1 LPGAKKVPVSKTLTV
16 SGRSAR
22 VVVTVSRAPCGR
34 ASIGTVDALNEVFEI
49 VSHLFEFVQK
59 VLRVQK
65 RGRRLCA
72 LRRSGFLSWSG
83 RFRMSARCMSASA
96 SFIARLRKVVWKN
109 AKP

>member
-1 LPGAKKVPVSKTLTV
+1 LPGAKKVPVPKTLTV

-65 RGRRLCA
+65 RGRRLPA
-72 LRRSGFLSWSG
+72 P
-83 RFRMSARCMSASA
+83 ARCDAAAS
-96 SFIARLRKVVWKN
+96 
-109 AKP
+109 